1 LQALQ
6 VQMELGLEASD
17 KVVEAAREVLANTAP
32 EELPAMRLPMED
44 EDLTIQEIRQSM
56 AQEAFRRL
64 IQEADQQMSG
74 RVLPVEQ
81 KLLL

>member
-1 LQALQ
+1 
-6 VQMELGLEASD
+6 MELGLEASD